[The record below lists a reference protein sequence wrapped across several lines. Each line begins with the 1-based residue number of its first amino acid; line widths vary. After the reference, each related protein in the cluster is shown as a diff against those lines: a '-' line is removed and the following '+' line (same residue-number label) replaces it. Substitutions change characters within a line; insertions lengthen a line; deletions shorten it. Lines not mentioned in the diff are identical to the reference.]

1 MRINLLYEEG
11 KREKFRSTK
20 DMKRGCCA
28 LRINMMCAG
37 VEEMSLARKWDRE
50 KHLHLL
56 GKPWMHTRR
65 WASTLEEHP
74 K

>member
-1 MRINLLYEEG
+1 MLDEEG
-11 KREKFRSTK
+11 KKEKIRSTK

-28 LRINMMCAG
+28 LRINMMAAG

-56 GKPWMHTRR
+56 GKP
-65 WASTLEEHP
+65 
-74 K
+74 

>member
-1 MRINLLYEEG
+1 MRINLLDEEG
-11 KREKFRSTK
+11 KKEKFRSTK

-28 LRINMMCAG
+28 LRINMMAAG

-56 GKPWMHTRR
+56 GKP
-65 WASTLEEHP
+65 
-74 K
+74 